1 MERDGCL
8 VLPVLVEAASPAL
21 DQGSDSPWVKEEEVP
36 RDTSECETGE
46 SRKTL
51 G

>member
-1 MERDGCL
+1 MHTPSMNSREG
-8 VLPVLVEAASPAL
+8 VAL

-36 RDTSECETGE
+36 GDTSECETGE